1 MSSGPLQLLVVDDH
15 PIVRNGVALLL
26 QSTTSIAMAGYA
38 HSGAEAVEAAQRLQP
53 DVVLLDLRLPD
64 MLAPEILPLLRH
76 YSPRSRVVIFTAYAD
91 HAAIEA
97 AIDAG
102 ADAVLTKD
110 AGRDDLLEV
119 IRRVAAGERLTSVEI
134 VPARI
139 RHKLQMCPLTRQEYA
154 VFRRMATGE
163 TTAEIAEA
171 LNLAANTVKTYLQ
184 RAMQKLGAHNR
195 VEAINKANEIGL
207 L

>member
-1 MSSGPLQLLVVDDH
+1 MSAAPLELLVIDDH
-15 PIVRNGVALLL
+15 PIVKNGVALLL
-26 QSTTSIAMAGYA
+26 QSSPSIVMVGYA
-38 HSGAEAVEAAQRLQP
+38 HSGAEAIESVQRLKP
-53 DVVLLDLRLPD
+53 DVILLDLRLPD
-64 MLAPEILPLLRH
+64 MLAPELIPLLRRH
-76 YSPRSRVVIFTAYAD
+76 SPQSRVVVFTAYAD

-97 AIDAG
+97 SIDAG
-102 ADAVLTKD
+102 ADAVVTKD
-110 AGRDDLLEV
+110 AGRDELLEV
-119 IRRVAAGERLTSVEI
+119 IRRVATGERLTAIEL
-134 VPARI
+134 VPSRI

-163 TTAEIAEA
+163 ATSEIAEA
-171 LNLAANTVKTYLQ
+171 LGLATNTVKTYLQ